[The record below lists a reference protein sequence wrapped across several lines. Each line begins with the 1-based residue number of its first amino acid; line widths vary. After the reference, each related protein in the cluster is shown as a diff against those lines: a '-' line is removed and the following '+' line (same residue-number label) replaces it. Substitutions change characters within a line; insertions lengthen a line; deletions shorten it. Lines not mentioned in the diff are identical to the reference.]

1 MIKNA
6 GFKNRNT
13 KITHNVWVNL
23 FCSGGVLCSGARG
36 GHIDADGGRG
46 PETPAW
52 NQRPAPAARWAWR
65 GEDALAGPRWSHLA
79 LSFLCAA
86 VVPCQ
91 PFSGGRLWG
100 SSEPP
105 VAEVSLLLPSP
116 HLNLLLLSASPVVP
130 FSPSPSYSPVSPPV
144 FSFSFFLKNCGRIRI
159 T

>member
-23 FCSGGVLCSGARG
+23 FCSGGVRCSGARG
-36 GHIDADGGRG
+36 SHIDADGGRG

-52 NQRPAPAARWAWR
+52 NRCPAPAAPWAWR
-65 GEDALAGPRWSHLA
+65 TDDALAGPRWWHLA

-100 SSEPP
+100 SPEPP
-105 VAEVSLLLPSP
+105 VAEVSLLLPGPIRICCFSLRVSRRP
-116 HLNLLLLSASPVVP
+116 LLSSHLL
-130 FSPSPSYSPVSPPV
+130 FSCLPTCV
-144 FSFSFFLKNCGRIRI
+144 FYFFLFKKLW
-159 T
+159 